1 MRHHDLVFL
10 KHFSQVI
17 AILVAITIALI
28 LLGFYINGIKPPE
41 PGKTAIA
48 ATKAR
53 IQPVGAVYAGATGAA
68 AQAQAAAA
76 AAEAAKGQVAYE
88 GTLDGS
94 VIYGNLCTA
103 CHTAGISG
111 APKLVKADWTSR
123 TGKGVEAI
131 HANAI
136 NGYTGA
142 AGGMMPARGG
152 NPALTDEQVKAT
164 VDWMLTQLK

>member
-17 AILVAITIALI
+17 AILVGITIALI
-28 LLGFYINGIKPPE
+28 FLGHYINGLKPVE
-41 PGKTAIA
+41 PNRAAIA

-68 AQAQAAAA
+68 AQAAA
-76 AAEAAKGQVAYE
+76 AAEASKGAVAFD

-94 VIYGNLCTA
+94 VIFGGVCTG
-103 CHTAGISG
+103 CHGTGALG
-111 APKLVKADWTSR
+111 APTLTKAAWASR
-123 TGKGVEAI
+123 IAQGVDTLHQHAIEGYKG
-131 HANAI
+131 
-136 NGYTGA
+136 GA
-142 AGGMMPARGG
+142 GQMPAKGGMA
-152 NPALTDEQVKAT
+152 ALSDEQVKAT